1 MTFERRAGGFFMVWK
16 TGKGK
21 KKKAQ
26 SLQAIGMKILLPVFL
41 ALFGFLICL
50 FFGLRETR
58 ILASQYVQ
66 DTAKL
71 YVEQI
76 NKDILQMNTELIQ
89 ILANNEDISRIPQ
102 EINAADAKYY
112 HLLQNIRDDNMMLK
126 IRYQEV
132 QNFFVYAQEPDL
144 LIGDSGTVFAESH
157 VSGLM
162 DELSNFSREAV
173 KKNNLTTVWNYL
185 EADGS
190 TYIVGWYA
198 KNQKMIGCV
207 IPLEEVF
214 TMLQEMT
221 ENYRVIPYMRQQEG
235 QVIFPENAEEMAQ
248 LKKGEEYEFQLGVFI
263 LEDGGIL
270 EDVLRMQMILI
281 LLITILLI
289 ICSIQLFR
297 YYRSLMRPLQS
308 FVQGITEMEEEQ
320 QLNENGDNNILEL
333 EAVSDR
339 FRGLLRKIQSLKIAI
354 YEKELNEQ
362 KAELEFMQEQIR
374 PHFFLN
380 CLSLIHGIAD
390 AQGEEKIT
398 HITRVLSE
406 YIRYNYRDS
415 GKERNLQE
423 ELEHVK
429 KYVELQK
436 LRYGEDAFRFEVIE
450 DAQVGESHIPSLVL
464 QTLVENSV
472 VHAVNLDRMVEISV
486 YITSEVYEDGK
497 YLYLCVS
504 DTGKGISPEIMEA
517 IEKDLPIVYNGR
529 KHVGLQNIKRRLMLL
544 YGERASMTI
553 QNMGENY
560 GAIVEIR
567 IPQNEE

>member
-1 MTFERRAGGFFMVWK
+1 
-16 TGKGK
+16 
-21 KKKAQ
+21 
-26 SLQAIGMKILLPVFL
+26 
-41 ALFGFLICL
+41 
-50 FFGLRETR
+50 
-58 ILASQYVQ
+58 
-66 DTAKL
+66 
-71 YVEQI
+71 
-76 NKDILQMNTELIQ
+76 
-89 ILANNEDISRIPQ
+89 
-102 EINAADAKYY
+102 
-112 HLLQNIRDDNMMLK
+112 
-126 IRYQEV
+126 
-132 QNFFVYAQEPDL
+132 
-144 LIGDSGTVFAESH
+144 
-157 VSGLM
+157 
-162 DELSNFSREAV
+162 
-173 KKNNLTTVWNYL
+173 
-185 EADGS
+185 
-190 TYIVGWYA
+190 
-198 KNQKMIGCV
+198 
-207 IPLEEVF
+207 
-214 TMLQEMT
+214 
-221 ENYRVIPYMRQQEG
+221 
-235 QVIFPENAEEMAQ
+235 
-248 LKKGEEYEFQLGVFI
+248 
-263 LEDGGIL
+263 
-270 EDVLRMQMILI
+270 
-281 LLITILLI
+281 
-289 ICSIQLFR
+289 
-297 YYRSLMRPLQS
+297 
-308 FVQGITEMEEEQ
+308 
-320 QLNENGDNNILEL
+320 
-333 EAVSDR
+333 
-339 FRGLLRKIQSLKIAI
+339 
-354 YEKELNEQ
+354 
-362 KAELEFMQEQIR
+362 MQEQIR

-390 AQGEEKIT
+390 AQGEEMIT